1 MANWKKPQPGEVFP
15 YQEKYIAL
23 VEGDDVPEMLSQH
36 VQQTIDMLA
45 GIDEQKALFRY
56 APGKW
61 SVKEVLQH
69 LIDTERIMCYR
80 ALRFARKDKT
90 PLPGF
95 EENDYAPASMADNR
109 SMVSLLQEFAAVRH
123 ATIMLFESFTDDM
136 IARTGTGNGKEIS
149 VNALGFIIV
158 GHELHHMKLFKEKYL
173 I

>member
-23 VEGDDVPEMLSQH
+23 VEGDDVLEMLSQH

-56 APGKW
+56 AHGKW

-149 VNALGFIIV
+149 VNSLGFIIV